1 MFQLG
6 LFGKKSNHT
15 QTDLPGVARDE
26 QQEIKV
32 VSNANPSVQVSLCV
46 CVLHCQKILVY
57 SILTAFSSVLEN
69 KKLRKNSSDKH

>member
-26 QQEIKV
+26 QQEIQV
-32 VSNANPSVQVSLCV
+32 VSNANPSVQVSNIFTL
-46 CVLHCQKILVY
+46 
-57 SILTAFSSVLEN
+57 F
-69 KKLRKNSSDKH
+69 